1 MFWHFWGIGHL
12 YLTET
17 TLHSSLLCRESTYS
31 FSHYS
36 TYPFCFEIFWTIFL
50 IRRIQSRRSRGVKCW
65 EPLSATS
72 IQTVNWMSTWIS
84 AGMFDKVEF
93 PLFFSPTFSPLSLS
107 STFIFKKWNNSNVKI
122 IIIGRYNG
130 KKGRYLNRKSA
141 EFRLPAWKHL
151 TSMQIPS
158 IYLFI

>member
-1 MFWHFWGIGHL
+1 MNELLQPGRKVNGLPCQNSRIATWFILLLNKENRWGWKVFRHFWGIGHF

-17 TLHSSLLCRESTYS
+17 TLHSSLLCRESTYP

-93 PLFFSPTFSPLSLS
+93 PLFSLPHFLHFLSLQHS
-107 STFIFKKWNNSNVKI
+107 FS
-122 IIIGRYNG
+122 RNG
-130 KKGRYLNRKSA
+130 TTQT
-141 EFRLPAWKHL
+141 WK
-151 TSMQIPS
+151 
-158 IYLFI
+158 